1 MRANVID
8 ELLKAISN
16 SGLTE
21 YRVAKD
27 SGVPQPVLNRFLRG
41 ERGIS
46 LATAAKLCAYLGLHL
61 APAPADRAIGGLFR
75 RPFAHRAAI
84 LAVFRRAQHVFSRS
98 FVRPNAFAFRH
109 RSGMVRRQIIARPDR
124 QLAA

>member
-1 MRANVID
+1 MVKKDQQRGVPMRANVID

-61 APAPADRAIGGLFR
+61 APACR
-75 RPFAHRAAI
+75 
-84 LAVFRRAQHVFSRS
+84 
-98 FVRPNAFAFRH
+98 
-109 RSGMVRRQIIARPDR
+109 
-124 QLAA
+124 

>member
-1 MRANVID
+1 MRVNIID
-8 ELLKAISN
+8 ELLKAIAN

-46 LATAAKLCAYLGLHL
+46 LQTAAKLCKYLTSIW
-61 APAPADRAIGGLFR
+61 PP
-75 RPFAHRAAI
+75 RAADW
-84 LAVFRRAQHVFSRS
+84 AV
-98 FVRPNAFAFRH
+98 
-109 RSGMVRRQIIARPDR
+109 G
-124 QLAA
+124 